1 MCGSCWMWLLALQV
15 PQDGTKGLRCVA
27 GWASH
32 RKAEKERGR
41 RPDRPTQTATWKT
54 IKAASTISFC
64 YTCRHLIEHIVP
76 MPAAELV
83 RKKDLLLHGTHTI
96 LKLFA
101 QVVSQT
107 ERERE
112 PDKWAA
118 ADSMCDA
125 KRWHSY
131 SIDLKSSSLILEWV
145 K

>member
-1 MCGSCWMWLLALQV
+1 MWLLALQV

-54 IKAASTISFC
+54 IKVAASTISFC

-112 PDKWAA
+112 PDK
-118 ADSMCDA
+118 
-125 KRWHSY
+125 
-131 SIDLKSSSLILEWV
+131 
-145 K
+145 